1 MLLFSAQLEIS
12 NAMTK
17 EAFVRLAIEWNQGSP
32 HVENR
37 IQGINWNGEY
47 NVRYGTENLWL
58 AIEEYRNK
66 NTVAIRYE
74 KTESDGV
81 VWDTDYVMNFDDM
94 KMSIRLDRSFLEEAL
109 TMDAAFSTPHFI
121 TLLIEH
127 NYIKSDGILPVLR
140 TPYFIKVDNITTL
153 TDVINGKEKYRM
165 PVVYI
170 SKTANGDDPV
180 EIWKLA
186 GRLKGV
192 AHVLVEEST
201 SLNSAIRRLC
211 NDNNEYYGAVGVY
224 FPNNAYGHK
233 RFLYRAYDGIDAVLA
248 EKVIRSVI
256 QYCNAQMVDTLYT
269 WQGVNN
275 ALLRDRLDSRSA
287 ELLLAEKEKERV
299 SEEADQLIELGDED
313 VRRLKKQVEELT
325 RSNETLAYE
334 NQGLRT
340 KIDGADSLP
349 VLYLGDE
356 DEFFPNEIKLIVF
369 DALKDALPKYAT
381 GTRRRDVLMDIIS
394 NNNCQNILVERAEE
408 LKVLLKGYKNVSG
421 SMKRTLQDIGFTI
434 TEDGKH
440 YKLTYFGDGRYMV
453 TLGKTPS
460 DGRSGLNTATT
471 IIKNML

>member
-74 KTESDGV
+74 KIESDGV

-109 TMDAAFSTPHFI
+109 TMDAVFSTPHFI

-127 NYIKSDGILPVLR
+127 NYINV
-140 TPYFIKVDNITTL
+140 TTL

-165 PVVYI
+165 PIVYI
-170 SKTANGDDPV
+170 SKTANSDDPV

-186 GRLKGV
+186 DRLKGV

-201 SLNSAIRRLC
+201 SLNSTIRRLC

-325 RSNETLAYE
+325 RSNEALAYE
-334 NQGLRT
+334 NQGLRA
-340 KIDGADSLP
+340 KIDGVDSLP
-349 VLYLGDE
+349 VLYLGGE
-356 DEFFPNEIKLIVF
+356 DEFFPNEIKLIVL
-369 DALKDALPKYAT
+369 DALKDALPKYGT
-381 GTRRRDVLMDIIS
+381 GTRRRDVLIDIIS
-394 NNNCQNILVERAEE
+394 NNDCQNILNERAEE

>member
-121 TLLIEH
+121 TLLIEN

-192 AHVLVEEST
+192 AHV
-201 SLNSAIRRLC
+201 SLRKVHRLIPLSEGFAMIIT
-211 NDNNEYYGAVGVY
+211 NTTEQSVY
-224 FPNNAYGHK
+224 I
-233 RFLYRAYDGIDAVLA
+233 FLIMLTDINGSYIAP
-248 EKVIRSVI
+248 
-256 QYCNAQMVDTLYT
+256 TT
-269 WQGVNN
+269 
-275 ALLRDRLDSRSA
+275 ALM
-287 ELLLAEKEKERV
+287 
-299 SEEADQLIELGDED
+299 Q
-313 VRRLKKQVEELT
+313 
-325 RSNETLAYE
+325 
-334 NQGLRT
+334 
-340 KIDGADSLP
+340 
-349 VLYLGDE
+349 
-356 DEFFPNEIKLIVF
+356 F
-369 DALKDALPKYAT
+369 
-381 GTRRRDVLMDIIS
+381 
-394 NNNCQNILVERAEE
+394 
-408 LKVLLKGYKNVSG
+408 
-421 SMKRTLQDIGFTI
+421 
-434 TEDGKH
+434 
-440 YKLTYFGDGRYMV
+440 
-453 TLGKTPS
+453 
-460 DGRSGLNTATT
+460 
-471 IIKNML
+471 

>member
-153 TDVINGKEKYRM
+153 TDVINGKEKYR
-165 PVVYI
+165 VNSSY
-170 SKTANGDDPV
+170 NG
-180 EIWKLA
+180 
-186 GRLKGV
+186 
-192 AHVLVEEST
+192 S
-201 SLNSAIRRLC
+201 
-211 NDNNEYYGAVGVY
+211 
-224 FPNNAYGHK
+224 
-233 RFLYRAYDGIDAVLA
+233 
-248 EKVIRSVI
+248 
-256 QYCNAQMVDTLYT
+256 
-269 WQGVNN
+269 
-275 ALLRDRLDSRSA
+275 
-287 ELLLAEKEKERV
+287 
-299 SEEADQLIELGDED
+299 
-313 VRRLKKQVEELT
+313 
-325 RSNETLAYE
+325 
-334 NQGLRT
+334 
-340 KIDGADSLP
+340 
-349 VLYLGDE
+349 
-356 DEFFPNEIKLIVF
+356 
-369 DALKDALPKYAT
+369 
-381 GTRRRDVLMDIIS
+381 
-394 NNNCQNILVERAEE
+394 
-408 LKVLLKGYKNVSG
+408 
-421 SMKRTLQDIGFTI
+421 
-434 TEDGKH
+434 
-440 YKLTYFGDGRYMV
+440 
-453 TLGKTPS
+453 
-460 DGRSGLNTATT
+460 
-471 IIKNML
+471 